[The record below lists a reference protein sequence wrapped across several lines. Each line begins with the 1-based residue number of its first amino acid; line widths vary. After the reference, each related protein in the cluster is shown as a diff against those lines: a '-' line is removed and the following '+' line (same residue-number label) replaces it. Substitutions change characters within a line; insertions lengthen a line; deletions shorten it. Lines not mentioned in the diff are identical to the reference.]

1 MSSAADMPRA
11 VEPGGQ
17 DPFYFIARSTAG
29 QLGAEFL
36 TALVRSMHEAMD
48 VSAAVITRGVGEPPV
63 KARASFSWK
72 KSGGQFPA
80 EYELEGTPCKLVY
93 GGQAII
99 VPEQLWQR
107 FPREAGLE
115 SYCGVPLRNGAGKV
129 IGHFSVVSEMPIPN
143 LERTEGI
150 MRIFGMRVEAELQRI
165 EAEQERAAL
174 IQRLRQAL
182 DRLDHQHQLTRRA
195 NAFKTEMLGMVAHD
209 LRNPLSAIVGR
220 AELIEQLFE
229 AERDEARR
237 RERVQS
243 ACVAI
248 GRSADRMEGM
258 IAGLLKSAREEAREI
273 ALRCAEVDL
282 GEVVRVAIGLNQRA
296 AQAKGIRIVDTNEA
310 GAVIVADADR
320 LIEAI
325 DNLVSNAVKYSPAG
339 GEVRVEALVE
349 SRIGLARISVIDRG
363 QGMSE
368 RDIAQAFQRFQ
379 QLSAKPTAGES
390 STGLGL
396 AIVKAIAEAHGGSVE
411 ATSAGKGLG
420 ATFTLRLPVA
430 GPAVAA

>member
-1 MSSAADMPRA
+1 MSSAADMPQA

-29 QLGAEFL
+29 QLGTEFL

-72 KSGGQFPA
+72 KSGGQFPT

-115 SYCGVPLRNGAGKV
+115 SYCGVPLRNGIGKV

-143 LERTEGI
+143 LERTQGI
-150 MRIFGMRVEAELQRI
+150 MHIFGMRVEAELQRI

-174 IQRLRQAL
+174 IQRLRHAL

-220 AELIEQLFE
+220 AELIEQLLEIE
-229 AERDEARR
+229 ADEGKR

-243 ACVAI
+243 ACTAI
-248 GRSADRMEGM
+248 GRAADRMEGM

-282 GEVVRVAIGLNQRA
+282 GEVVRLAIGLNQRA
-296 AQAKGIRIVDTNEA
+296 AQTKGIRIVETSEA

-325 DNLVSNAVKYSPAG
+325 DNLVSNAVKYSPAAS
-339 GEVRVEALVE
+339 EVLVEAQVE
-349 SRIGLARISVIDRG
+349 SAAGMARISVTDRG

-379 QLSAKPTAGES
+379 PLSAKPTAGES

-396 AIVKAIAEAHGGSVE
+396 AIVRAIAEAHGGSVE
-411 ATSAGKGLG
+411 AASAGKGQG
-420 ATFTLRLPVA
+420 ATFALRVPVA
-430 GPAVAA
+430 GPAAG